1 MSPCVMLLF
10 YRPPCALPGTAAAAV
25 AGDVSTSGMMNVV
38 AALCVHACMRKET
51 PPLGLAVMDGLRF

>member
-1 MSPCVMLLF
+1 MCDAVILP
-10 YRPPCALPGTAAAAV
+10 PPCALPGTAAVAAAV
-25 AGDVSTSGMMNVV
+25 AGDVSASGMMNVV